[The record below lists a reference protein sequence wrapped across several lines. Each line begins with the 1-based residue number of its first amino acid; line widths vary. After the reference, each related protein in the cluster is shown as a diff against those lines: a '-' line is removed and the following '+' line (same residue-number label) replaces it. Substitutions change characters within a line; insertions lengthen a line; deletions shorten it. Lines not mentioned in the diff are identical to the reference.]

1 MSEWLQLAIWP
12 QSMLFAEDSHVRTY
26 RTPGK
31 VEDSQAN
38 AADCGASL
46 PALSKSSSRASSS
59 LKTSPRSCD
68 EGWTPLSP
76 TLCDSVTRWKAPES
90 RPQTLGHRTDENGCS
105 LWPTPT
111 ATPYGSGQ
119 NGNPR
124 DGRDAYKHP
133 KTPSLDTLARN
144 WPTPTVSDA
153 INSRRAGYM
162 IRGNPGTTL
171 NDAADF
177 HHGEETRTPGE
188 PGKSKLVLSPA
199 FVEALM
205 GFPQGWTALPGEVA
219 SELLGTRSFR
229 RSRK

>member
-1 MSEWLQLAIWP
+1 MSKWLQLVIWP
-12 QSMLFAEDSHVRTY
+12 ESMSSVAASPARTFPRQGEDA
-26 RTPGK
+26 G
-31 VEDSQAN
+31 SQENEA
-38 AADCGASL
+38 GFGE
-46 PALSKSSSRASSS
+46 SSRASSAS
-59 LKTSPRSCD
+59 SPRASSSLRTSRPSCD

-90 RPQTLGHRTDENGCS
+90 RPQTLGHRTDESACFY
-105 LWPTPT
+105 WPTPT

-124 DGRDAYKHP
+124 DGRGSYKHP

-153 INSRRAGYM
+153 MGSRMAGYM
-162 IRGNPGTTL
+162 ITGNQGTTL
-171 NDAADF
+171 LDAADS
-177 HHGEETRTPGE
+177 HHGEETRTPGQ
-188 PGKSKLVLSPA
+188 PGKSKLVLNPA

-219 SELLGTRSFR
+219 SEFLGTRSFR